1 MKALGNLL
9 ALIGTLLFVYTVAA
23 RFIGDKSIMGFSQLP
38 VLGGGFS
45 AVGMFSATACILL
58 LAVIAFIKSEK

>member
-38 VLGGGFS
+38 VFGGGFS
-45 AVGMFSATACILL
+45 AVGMFSAIACILL
-58 LAVIAFIKSEK
+58 LAVIALIKSEK

>member
-1 MKALGNLL
+1 
-9 ALIGTLLFVYTVAA
+9 
-23 RFIGDKSIMGFSQLP
+23 